1 MDRIKPKQATV
12 QPLADGKDGGGL
24 TGYTQLPYA
33 RRGRLR
39 LRENRERGLGNGLND
54 KTKEGFTPIAVQK
67 TMLIYT
73 YGISC
78 QSKKNM
84 LSEKMS
90 FEPSSKVMP
99 LNEGPISE
107 TLSRAQNSM
116 HHLKVANFES
126 NRHRGKW

>member
-54 KTKEGFTPIAVQK
+54 KTKEGSTPSPKNYADLHLWNFMPVQK
-67 TMLIYT
+67 KY
-73 YGISC
+73 
-78 QSKKNM
+78 
-84 LSEKMS
+84 
-90 FEPSSKVMP
+90 
-99 LNEGPISE
+99 
-107 TLSRAQNSM
+107 A
-116 HHLKVANFES
+116 
-126 NRHRGKW
+126 

>member
-1 MDRIKPKQATV
+1 MDRIKPKPATV

-39 LRENRERGLGNGLND
+39 LRENRERGLGNGLNN
-54 KTKEGFTPIAVQK
+54 KTKEGSTPIAVQK

-78 QSKKNM
+78 QS
-84 LSEKMS
+84 
-90 FEPSSKVMP
+90 
-99 LNEGPISE
+99 
-107 TLSRAQNSM
+107 
-116 HHLKVANFES
+116 
-126 NRHRGKW
+126 